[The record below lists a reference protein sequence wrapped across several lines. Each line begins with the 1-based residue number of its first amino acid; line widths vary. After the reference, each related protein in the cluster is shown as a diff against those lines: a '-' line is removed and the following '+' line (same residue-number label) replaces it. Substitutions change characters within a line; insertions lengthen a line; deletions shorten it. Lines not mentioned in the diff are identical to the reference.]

1 MTGRPKGSKAPVTL
15 WTEAERVFIKYEY
28 QDHPIPEL
36 TRMLNKRFGAQRTE
50 GSVKAALSRFGFK
63 SGRDGRFKK
72 GNRPSPKAGAKG
84 PNRTSFKKGR
94 KPHTWRPIGTE
105 RITKEGYLQRKVSD
119 TGNTVRDYVE
129 VHRLLW
135 EEHHGPIPGGH
146 VVIFK
151 DGDRTNIVIEN
162 LMLVSRADH
171 AVMCKMGFYNGAAE
185 TKDAALL
192 LVQIIRKRKER
203 R

>member
-1 MTGRPKGSKAPVTL
+1 M
-15 WTEAERVFIKYEY
+15 
-28 QDHPIPEL
+28 
-36 TRMLNKRFGAQRTE
+36 
-50 GSVKAALSRFGFK
+50 
-63 SGRDGRFKK
+63 
-72 GNRPSPKAGAKG
+72 
-84 PNRTSFKKGR
+84 
-94 KPHTWRPIGTE
+94 
-105 RITKEGYLQRKVSD
+105 TKEGYLQRKVSD

-135 EEHHGPIPGGH
+135 EERHGPIPGSH
-146 VVIFK
+146 VVIFR

-192 LVQIIRKRKER
+192 LAQIIRKRKER